1 MLISHK
7 HKKVILNLRNPG
19 LLLATIPTAKV
30 FDYKG
35 HKLVAVPHNV
45 DETRVLRNM
54 GYKIPSPVETQ
65 YEWSGQ
71 YIPFKAQ
78 LETTAFLTVHARGFV
93 LNDMG
98 CVDADTEYLSPTGW
112 QRISEYTSGQVA
124 QYDPGTRSIE
134 FVEPSEYVR
143 KPCADMLHIKTKYGL
158 DQMLSPE
165 HRVLLTD
172 TTGKLETVQAE
183 TLYVRQARWLV
194 TGKSKGRKSEIGYV
208 KARIPVVYSFTG
220 GIGLDLTPSQ
230 LRVVVATIA
239 DGYIPSAGTRCH
251 IRLKKGRK
259 VSRLRALL
267 SAAGI
272 EYREKPCLPEGFTK
286 FSFVPPLRTK
296 MFGADFWRA
305 SQDQLAVIADE
316 VLHWDGCVTRGARFS
331 TRERA
336 SADFIQ
342 HVFCSQGRSARVS
355 VRDRGGKPEYTVQ
368 ITDKTA
374 IGVAGVSS
382 TGGRLRNITWCP
394 SPDGFK
400 YCFMV
405 PSTYLILR
413 RNGCVFASGNTG
425 KTLSTLW
432 AFDYL
437 RSIGNARRMLVVSP
451 LSTLERTWA
460 DEIFRHFPEL
470 TWSVLYGD
478 KSRRLRQLAM
488 DADIYLINH
497 DGIRV
502 VENELKAR
510 TDIDV
515 VVVDEIASFRNASTE
530 RWKSLNRICSGKARV
545 WGLTG
550 TPTPNAPTD
559 AWAQCRLLCPD
570 NVPKYF
576 GAFRDMTMR
585 QLSQF
590 KWVAKQEATDIVA
603 RVMQPSI
610 RFSRD
615 DCIDLPPCTFMTRQ
629 IELSVEQKKAYRE
642 MLTTLYAEFQAG
654 EVQAVNEAVKLSKLV
669 QIASGVVYGK
679 DGTPLAIP
687 APARVNEV
695 LDVIEQAGSKVI
707 VFVPFKGAM
716 AYVVKEL
723 SKHHTV
729 ECINGDTSKSARDD
743 IFRRFQY
750 EKTPRVLV
758 AQPNCMSH
766 GLTLTAANTIVW
778 YAPITSAEIYSQAN
792 ARVTRPGQK
801 LHQLVVN
808 VEGSPVE
815 RKLFDR
821 LRQKQTA
828 EGLLLDIIK
837 NQEDV

>member
-71 YIPFKAQ
+71 YVPFKAQ

-98 CVDADTEYLSPTGW
+98 CVDASTEYLSPTGW
-112 QRISEYTSGQVA
+112 RRIDQYDGGQVA
-124 QYDPGTRSIE
+124 QYWPESGKAD
-134 FVEPSEYVR
+134 FVQPTEYVK
-143 KPCADMLHIKTKYGL
+143 KPCEMMVRFKTTRGI
-158 DQMLSPE
+158 DQLLSPE
-165 HRVLLTD
+165 HRVLYRASTGTMMVTSAAHVLERHVTAKCGWRGRIP
-172 TTGKLETVQAE
+172 TTFEMDESAGIPLNEWQLRLQVAVQADGHFPNG
-183 TLYVRQARWLV
+183 TARCV
-194 TGKSKGRKSEIGYV
+194 M
-208 KARIPVVYSFTG
+208 
-220 GIGLDLTPSQ
+220 
-230 LRVVVATIA
+230 
-239 DGYIPSAGTRCH
+239 
-251 IRLKKGRK
+251 RLKKWWK
-259 VSRLRALL
+259 KDRLRYLL
-267 SAAGI
+267 KRAGI
-272 EYREKPCLPEGFTK
+272 GWKECDPEYASAPGFTV
-286 FSFVPPLRTK
+286 FSFNAPLHDKTYDWAWACSK
-296 MFGADFWRA
+296 T
-305 SQDQLAVIADE
+305 QLECIANE
-316 VLHWDGCVTRGARFS
+316 VGRWDGCARKAGATAYFTS
-331 TRERA
+331 A
-336 SADFIQ
+336 KSCADFVQYAFCATGRTASLLTQRREDGSVEYIV
-342 HVFCSQGRSARVS
+342 HARSGSVDLSVCGTTCNGVKTEAVFT
-355 VRDRGGKPEYTVQ
+355 E
-368 ITDKTA
+368 
-374 IGVAGVSS
+374 
-382 TGGRLRNITWCP
+382 P

-400 YCFMV
+400 YCFIV
-405 PSTYLILR
+405 PSTFLVLR
-413 RNGCVFASGNTG
+413 RNGCVFMTGNTG

-437 RSIGNARRMLVVSP
+437 KSIGNARRMLVVSP

-470 TWSVLYGD
+470 TWSVVYGD

-559 AWAQCRLLCPD
+559 AWAQCRLICPD

-821 LRQKQTA
+821 LKQKQTA